1 MIKKKGLVTGDADFV
16 GSHLC
21 DRLLKVKILVTGSK
35 GQLGNEIRV
44 LATNYPDFDFI
55 YTDIDELDIT
65 DSLRVEEFF
74 AANQPQ
80 VIINCA
86 AYTAVDK
93 AESDET
99 TAYLINAKAV
109 ENLAKAATGIGAL
122 MVHVSTD
129 YVFDGKSY
137 RPYCESDKTNPQSA
151 YGRTKLAGEDAV
163 RQYANKGVIIRT
175 SWLYSAFGNNFVKT
189 MVRYGIERE
198 ELNVVFDQVGTPT
211 YAKDL
216 AKVILDIIPS
226 ALQKSGT
233 DIFHYSNEGVASWYD
248 FAKTVI
254 AFSGISC
261 KIKAILTK
269 DYPLPAPRP
278 CFSVLDK
285 SKIKEAYKIKIPYWS
300 DSVKDCIQRL

>member
-1 MIKKKGLVTGDADFV
+1 V
-16 GSHLC
+16 
-21 DRLLKVKILVTGSK
+21 RILVTGSN
-35 GQLGNEIRV
+35 GQLGNEIRL
-44 LATNYPDFDFI
+44 LAENYPDFNFI

-65 DSLRVEEFF
+65 DPLKVDAFF
-74 AANQPQ
+74 IANRPQ

-86 AYTAVDK
+86 AYTSVDK

-99 TAYLINAKAV
+99 TARLINATAV
-109 ENLAKAATGIGAL
+109 ENLAKSATSIGAL
-122 MVHVSTD
+122 IVHISTD

-137 RPYCESDKTNPQSA
+137 IPRNESDKTNPQSV

-163 RQYANKGVIIRT
+163 RQYATKGIILRT

-189 MVRYGIERE
+189 MIKYGKERS

-226 ALQKSGT
+226 ALQHTGT
-233 DIFHYSNEGVASWYD
+233 DLYHYSNEGVASWYD
-248 FAKTVI
+248 FARIVI
-254 AFSGISC
+254 AFSGIKC
-261 KIKAILTK
+261 EINPILTK

-278 CFSVLDK
+278 YFSVLNK
-285 SKIKEAYKIKIPYWS
+285 AKIKEMYKIKIPYWS
-300 DSVKDCIQRL
+300 DSVKDCIQRLG